1 MRLLDQIEVG
11 EKYIYVAIAEDAMAG
26 EFLPTG
32 IVTEADVNGPTLTL
46 GDTTGDWTS
55 QVGLPVAGP
64 TNTADGI
71 WDSYDGNEATLSSVN
86 GRWIGANGA
95 GTTFEIAPKDGL
107 VTTVNEAYGKLQIVG
122 DKARV
127 NAIQM
132 DDPGFI
138 NVTAQDYTIEF
149 PSVFATGNDPDTDL
163 PEGTSI
169 SAIVK
174 AENIIGESIVESNTV
189 MPQLPNPEGAAGP
202 ITATTETELTVG
214 ASVNLDGFVDN
225 DSLVMVDETGAV
237 TSYSPETSAITG
249 AVDVDGT
256 WGGMG
261 TFPST
266 GDIRTFA
273 YNDTDTLMAGTYA
286 TGLLRSQDNGE
297 TWTNIYANSTHPV
310 ASVAY
315 GDNVFVW
322 FGQGVNPSAGTYD
335 TTCRVSTDKGD
346 TWTNGSYGSNPSS
359 TPLTACAIANNRCL
373 IASQGTNGGIRYSDG
388 PLYTGFT
395 AGTVPLNQN
404 NGQYVNWNSI
414 AYGDGKWILVGQ
426 GCLAISSDNGETF
439 TPVSSPNVNH
449 TFSAPEAT
457 YFAGKLIVT
466 GNKGNDAEYI
476 YSDDAGATWKTGT
489 SPTGQRA
496 YLLNEVDGKLY
507 WGGNDIFG
515 IWASGDGI
523 TWYQTVETAKDNR
536 SLVGFEKLSN
546 NKWIYAIDTDTAGMD
561 SIYISDTG
569 TGKQETELT
578 LTDNQDF
585 KNLKAGDTVEAVPVS
600 SYALSPA
607 FSTTLWYWVHCKW

>member
-1 MRLLDQIEVG
+1 MKIINAYTKIKRNIDGQTVLTPDGTIAPESNGFTIGGFTGNYNKANVDFVAWNFRAAPAFFDVQTWTGDGVYRNIPHSLGTEPGMVIVKRTNNGSEWSVWHKSLNFDYQSRLRLNTDGSIQSGEDFWGTTENQTVDFNANTFSVGRTDQVNAIYDEYVAYLFADTPGLIKCGKYTGNEALTGINCGFKPGWVLIKRTDSTPDWIILDNTRGSNVLSPNLSSQ
-11 EKYIYVAIAEDAMAG
+11 EKNESSWNFEFTSTGFKVSSNFNDISSATGNYIYVAIAEDALAG
-26 EFLPTG
+26 EFVPTG

-214 ASVNLDGFVDN
+214 ASVHLDEFIAN

-249 AVDVDGT
+249 VTTTEKIGV
-256 WGGMG
+256 
-261 TFPST
+261 
-266 GDIRTFA
+266 
-273 YNDTDTLMAGTYA
+273 
-286 TGLLRSQDNGE
+286 
-297 TWTNIYANSTHPV
+297 WTKS
-310 ASVAY
+310 
-315 GDNVFVW
+315 
-322 FGQGVNPSAGTYD
+322 
-335 TTCRVSTDKGD
+335 
-346 TWTNGSYGSNPSS
+346 
-359 TPLTACAIANNRCL
+359 
-373 IASQGTNGGIRYSDG
+373 
-388 PLYTGFT
+388 
-395 AGTVPLNQN
+395 
-404 NGQYVNWNSI
+404 WNS
-414 AYGDGKWILVGQ
+414 
-426 GCLAISSDNGETF
+426 
-439 TPVSSPNVNH
+439 
-449 TFSAPEAT
+449 
-457 YFAGKLIVT
+457 
-466 GNKGNDAEYI
+466 
-476 YSDDAGATWKTGT
+476 
-489 SPTGQRA
+489 R
-496 YLLNEVDGKLY
+496 
-507 WGGNDIFG
+507 
-515 IWASGDGI
+515 
-523 TWYQTVETAKDNR
+523 
-536 SLVGFEKLSN
+536 
-546 NKWIYAIDTDTAGMD
+546 DT
-561 SIYISDTG
+561 
-569 TGKQETELT
+569 Q
-578 LTDNQDF
+578 
-585 KNLKAGDTVEAVPVS
+585 
-600 SYALSPA
+600 
-607 FSTTLWYWVHCKW
+607 